1 MEGLYCYHY
10 ITLIGICQLKGG
22 IMAQEILKPL
32 LLDETG
38 KEIVAALNSV
48 AEWLATLQDVVT
60 QLTAIQAEL
69 QKQNQDQTT
78 SK

>member
-1 MEGLYCYHY
+1 MV
-10 ITLIGICQLKGG
+10 
-22 IMAQEILKPL
+22 QEILKPF

-38 KEIVAALNSV
+38 KEIVTALN
-48 AEWLATLQDVVT
+48 AIVT

>member
-1 MEGLYCYHY
+1 
-10 ITLIGICQLKGG
+10 
-22 IMAQEILKPL
+22 MAQEILKPL

-48 AEWLATLQDVVT
+48 AERLATLQDVVT
-60 QLTAIQAEL
+60 QLTAIHAEL

>member
-1 MEGLYCYHY
+1 
-10 ITLIGICQLKGG
+10 
-22 IMAQEILKPL
+22 MAQEILKPL

-38 KEIVAALNSV
+38 KEIATALN
-48 AEWLATLQDVVT
+48 AIVT

>member
-1 MEGLYCYHY
+1 
-10 ITLIGICQLKGG
+10 
-22 IMAQEILKPL
+22 MAQEVLKPL

-48 AEWLATLQDVVT
+48 AERLATLQDVVT

>member
-1 MEGLYCYHY
+1 
-10 ITLIGICQLKGG
+10 
-22 IMAQEILKPL
+22 MAQEILKPM

-38 KEIVAALNSV
+38 KEIVTALNSV
-48 AEWLATLQDVVT
+48 AERLATLQDVVT

>member
-1 MEGLYCYHY
+1 
-10 ITLIGICQLKGG
+10 
-22 IMAQEILKPL
+22 MAQEILKPL

-48 AEWLATLQDVVT
+48 AERLATLQDVVI

>member
-1 MEGLYCYHY
+1 
-10 ITLIGICQLKGG
+10 
-22 IMAQEILKPL
+22 MAQEILKPL

-38 KEIVAALNSV
+38 KEIVTALNSV
-48 AEWLATLQDVVT
+48 AERLATLQDVVT

>member
-1 MEGLYCYHY
+1 
-10 ITLIGICQLKGG
+10 
-22 IMAQEILKPL
+22 MAQEILKPL

-38 KEIVAALNSV
+38 KEIVTALN
-48 AEWLATLQDVVT
+48 AIVT

>member
-1 MEGLYCYHY
+1 
-10 ITLIGICQLKGG
+10 
-22 IMAQEILKPL
+22 MAQEILKPL

-48 AEWLATLQDVVT
+48 AERLATLQDVVT

>member
-1 MEGLYCYHY
+1 MEGLYCSHY
-10 ITLIGICQLKGG
+10 ITLIVICQLKGG

-48 AEWLATLQDVVT
+48 AERLATLQDVVT
-60 QLTAIQAEL
+60 QLAAIQAEL
-69 QKQNQDQTT
+69 QKQNQDQAT

>member
-1 MEGLYCYHY
+1 MV
-10 ITLIGICQLKGG
+10 
-22 IMAQEILKPL
+22 QEILKPL

-38 KEIVAALNSV
+38 KEIVTALN
-48 AEWLATLQDVVT
+48 AIVT

>member
-1 MEGLYCYHY
+1 
-10 ITLIGICQLKGG
+10 
-22 IMAQEILKPL
+22 MAQEILKPM

-38 KEIVAALNSV
+38 KEIVTALN
-48 AEWLATLQDVVT
+48 AIVT

>member
-1 MEGLYCYHY
+1 
-10 ITLIGICQLKGG
+10 
-22 IMAQEILKPL
+22 MAQEILKPL

-48 AEWLATLQDVVT
+48 AERLATVQDVVT